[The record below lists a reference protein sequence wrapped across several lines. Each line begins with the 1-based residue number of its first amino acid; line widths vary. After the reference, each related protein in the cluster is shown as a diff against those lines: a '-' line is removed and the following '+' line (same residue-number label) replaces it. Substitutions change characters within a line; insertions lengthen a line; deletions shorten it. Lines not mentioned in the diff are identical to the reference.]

1 MKGKRIIAVLAAC
14 VLAVAAAGT
23 ALAETVRPNP
33 GKIDI
38 QDLGG
43 RFITTD
49 IEYKGNGMADLTLLE
64 NEQFD
69 AEAVKA
75 IQPGDVICSD
85 GEEIKVESL
94 EWDGPD
100 LFINRG
106 TAQEMLL
113 CDNGHGFY
121 ERWMEDDRV
130 PQLTVG
136 TITCE
141 ILPYMM
147 LLDWVDPVSGELLEN
162 LALRSGEDL
171 LTLLERAD
179 GPSFAVENVRVL
191 YDDNSQP
198 VLFWRYYSP
207 AQ

>member
-147 LLDWVDPVSGELLEN
+147 LLDWVDPVSGELLED

>member
-69 AEAVKA
+69 AEVVKA

-147 LLDWVDPVSGELLEN
+147 LLDWVDPVSGELLED